1 MPVKVIKYTCA
12 FKCGARANKSYNN
25 MVGHEESC
33 WNNPVNQ
40 TCNTCSNQTY
50 EYNSNDDFNGRHYR
64 GCKIAALGK
73 VLEDRGVH
81 RIMADQLS
89 LHVRPV
95 YNCPYHNK
103 SEDQDVEIFAGELK
117 QEILNSEENTT
128 HYPFRN
134 KAVNKPEIDS
144 GDVPW

>member
-40 TCNTCSNQTY
+40 TCNTCANKVY
-50 EYNSNDDFNGRHYR
+50 EYDDDGFNKSYYR
-64 GCKIAALGK
+64 GCKISALSNI
-73 VLEDRGVH
+73 LESAHEV
-81 RIMADQLS
+81 MSYQNS
-89 LHVRPV
+89 VHVRPV

-103 SEDQDVEIFAGELK
+103 EADDKTEAFAEELFDEITGEK
-117 QEILNSEENTT
+117 EGTK
-128 HYPFRN
+128 HYPFY
-134 KAVNKPEIDS
+134 NKPVKRSTEANSD
-144 GDVPW
+144 DVPW